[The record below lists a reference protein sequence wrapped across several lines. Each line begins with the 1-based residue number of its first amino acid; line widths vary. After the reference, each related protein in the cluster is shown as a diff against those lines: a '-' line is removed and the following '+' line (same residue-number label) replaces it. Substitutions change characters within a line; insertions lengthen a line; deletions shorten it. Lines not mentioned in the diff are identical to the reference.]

1 MSGGFLV
8 PCRVEGFPLYKGGS
22 YFTDPPRLPAS
33 DHRRVMRVLPDIFN
47 GLMETT
53 PEADDLCALACWQ
66 VANSVDWRVWCW
78 ISIQLTHC
86 IEELTLKL
94 ISSE

>member
-1 MSGGFLV
+1 MEQSLPVKKCPSGGFLV

-33 DHRRVMRVLPDIFN
+33 DHKRVMQVLPDIFN

-53 PEADDLCALACWQ
+53 PEAYDLCALACWQ
-66 VANSVDWRVWCW
+66 VANSLGWRSGVGFP
-78 ISIQLTHC
+78 LN
-86 IEELTLKL
+86 
-94 ISSE
+94 